1 MRAALDFARP
11 AYRDP
16 RWVEAV
22 EVAAV
27 TTRDRLHFQLVAEF
41 ATNLDVAHTRVVVH
55 AGDAASPVDLDFS
68 DVQFNLPIG
77 TSRLSGVSLASGVVM
92 RTSVPHKEYEL
103 EYLSACG
110 RVEARMEMT
119 AVTAPVTGDVTRQ
132 ESGDVRGSADV
143 EPDDDARPGRIDQLV
158 SVRGDLRVDDSFYT
172 MDCLANR
179 AHRWGSVPDV
189 LPTPVGVDE
198 IHFGEHL
205 SVLVDAV
212 QERPGWLTV
221 RHAYV
226 VRKGELRRVSSASVV
241 YEGEQGAGGYRALRY
256 ELTDETGEMHRIAAT
271 VASTS
276 VLDCGQNRRAELRR
290 LDAAWNE
297 YTGHGRSVWHS
308 DMRDL
313 QRERRGSRRA
323 KARTQERRPA

>member
-189 LPTPVGVDE
+189 LPPPSEST
-198 IHFGEHL
+198 
-205 SVLVDAV
+205 
-212 QERPGWLTV
+212 R
-221 RHAYV
+221 
-226 VRKGELRRVSSASVV
+226 
-241 YEGEQGAGGYRALRY
+241 
-256 ELTDETGEMHRIAAT
+256 
-271 VASTS
+271 STS
-276 VLDCGQNRRAELRR
+276 ENTFPF
-290 LDAAWNE
+290 WSM
-297 YTGHGRSVWHS
+297 RSRNAPAGS
-308 DMRDL
+308 PCAMRTSSV
-313 QRERRGSRRA
+313 RGSFGGSPPRRSST
-323 KARTQERRPA
+323 KGTRSRRIPRPAVRADGRDR